1 MKKLVALAALGTT
14 LASAIPAQA
23 AGLDIGI
30 RTGNV
35 AVVYRDHPGYWRSHR
50 GIEREEIRQRIYRA
64 GYVRIYDLDRYGDIY
79 RARVVNRRG
88 VIFALTLDAYDGG
101 IRRVDIVGRE
111 HFYRG

>member
-30 RTGNV
+30 RPETWPWSTATTRAIGAATV
-35 AVVYRDHPGYWRSHR
+35 ESSARRSASDSTAPATC
-50 GIEREEIRQRIYRA
+50 GSTISTVMA
-64 GYVRIYDLDRYGDIY
+64 TST